1 MGDSVAGILSQ
12 GVGYGVVIGLGF
24 LFALGMIGVTA
35 GLRRYQKEII
45 TSEEFATAGRSV
57 KSGLIAAAVVS
68 SWTWAATLLTS
79 SGQAYKNGVS
89 GAFWYASGATVQII
103 LFATLAIELKR
114 KAPGAHTYLEL
125 VKVRY
130 GAACHIVF
138 CFFAVATNF
147 LVTAMLLAG
156 GSAVVSDVTGMNT
169 IAAIWLL
176 PLFVV
181 IYTVFGGLKATF
193 LTDYVHTVVLIVIIM
208 IFALTTYAAG
218 DKLGSPGKVY
228 DLLVQ
233 AGKDHPVTGNHDG
246 SYLTMKSKAGG
257 IFFVI
262 NIVGNFGTVFL
273 DNGYWNKAIAAS
285 PVAALPGYLLG
296 GLAWFAVPFLTSTTM
311 GLACLA
317 LESNPA
323 FPTYPNRLSA
333 DEVSSG
339 LVLPSAAIALL
350 GKSGGVCT
358 LLLVFMAVTS
368 ASSAEF
374 IAFSSVFT
382 YDIYK
387 GYINPKA
394 TGKQLIWISHMSIC
408 GFSIVMAAVS
418 IALWKK
424 GVSMGYLYVLMG
436 IIISGAV
443 FPAAMTIM
451 SRRQTRL
458 AATISPILGF
468 IFAIIGWLVRTKVEF
483 NEFTIASTGSDYPM
497 LIGNVVALLS
507 PMVFSPLI
515 SLYKPYKFDWN
526 ELKKI
531 TKVDETEEL
540 AGFGVND
547 GEKGEQMI
555 DDVVEG
561 HGFVLAE
568 NTPEEQ
574 ALLDKYAKVA
584 RIITAFMA
592 IAFLVIWPMPM
603 YGSGY
608 IFSKPFFRGW
618 VVVGIIWIFI
628 SSLIVNVFP
637 LWQGRYE
644 IYNTLR
650 GIYWDVTGQSY
661 KLKAW
666 QESNPEELHVHMSRK
681 SIIEEVNGQELEGD
695 STNSPTESI
704 KK

>member
-1 MGDSVAGILSQ
+1 MTEPVTGVLSQ

-57 KSGLIAAAVVS
+57 KSGLIATAVVS

-79 SGQAYKNGVS
+79 SGQAYKHGVS

-130 GAACHIVF
+130 GSLCHIVF

-147 LVTAMLLAG
+147 MVTAMLLAG

-181 IYTVFGGLKATF
+181 VYTIFGGLKATF
-193 LTDYVHTVVLIVIIM
+193 LTDYIHTIVLVVIIM

-233 AGKDHPVTGNHDG
+233 AGKDHPVSGNQDG
-246 SYLTMKSKAGG
+246 SYLTMNSKSGG

-262 NIVGNFGTVFL
+262 NIIGNFGTVFL
-273 DNGYWNKAIAAS
+273 DNGYWNKAIAAC
-285 PVAALPGYLLG
+285 PAAALPGYLLG
-296 GLAWFAVPFLTSTTM
+296 GLAWFAIPFLTATTM
-311 GLACLA
+311 GLSCLA
-317 LESNPA
+317 LESDPS
-323 FPTYPNRLSA
+323 FPTYPKRLSP
-333 DEVSSG
+333 DQVSAG

-374 IAFSSVFT
+374 ISFSSVFT

-387 GYINPKA
+387 GYINPNA
-394 TGKQLIWISHMSIC
+394 TGKKLIWISHISIC
-408 GFSIVMAAVS
+408 GFSIVMAAAS
-418 IALWKK
+418 IGLWKG
-424 GVSMGYLYVLMG
+424 GVNLGYLYLLMG

-468 IFAIIGWLVRTKVEF
+468 TLAIFGWLVRTKVEF
-483 NEFTIASTGSDYPM
+483 NDFSIASTGSDYPM
-497 LIGNVVALLS
+497 LIGNVIALLS
-507 PMVFSPLI
+507 PVLFSPII

-531 TKVDETEEL
+531 SKVDETEEL
-540 AGFGVND
+540 AAFGVNTD
-547 GEKGEQMI
+547 GEKGERNI
-555 DDVVEG
+555 VEVLEG
-561 HGFVLAE
+561 QEFVLAE
-568 NTPEEQ
+568 NTLEEQ
-574 ALLDKYAKVA
+574 TLLDKYAKIS
-584 RIITAFMA
+584 RIITGFMA
-592 IAFLVIWPMPM
+592 IALLVLWPMPM
-603 YGSGY
+603 FGSGY
-608 IFSKPFFRGW
+608 IFSKSFFKGW

-628 SSLIVNVFP
+628 SSLIVNIFP
-637 LWQGRYE
+637 LWQGRYD
-644 IYNTLR
+644 IYNCWR
-650 GIYWDVTGQSY
+650 GMYWDVTGQSY

-666 QESNPEELHVHMSRK
+666 QESNPGELHVQMSRK
-681 SIIEEVNGQELEGD
+681 SVIEEVNAQEGD
-695 STNSPTESI
+695 SSSPIESV